1 MAQTLLYAQRLRGAA
16 RPIRIPAR
24 PRSAEDPTAAARG
37 ILLALA
43 LSCIAWVAIAMTLPL
58 LW

>member
-1 MAQTLLYAQRLRGAA
+1 MAQTLFYPQRLRGAA
-16 RPIRIPAR
+16 RPIRFPAR
-24 PRSAEDPTAAARG
+24 PRPGEDPAAAARG

-43 LSCIAWVAIAMTLPL
+43 LSCIAWVALAVTVPL